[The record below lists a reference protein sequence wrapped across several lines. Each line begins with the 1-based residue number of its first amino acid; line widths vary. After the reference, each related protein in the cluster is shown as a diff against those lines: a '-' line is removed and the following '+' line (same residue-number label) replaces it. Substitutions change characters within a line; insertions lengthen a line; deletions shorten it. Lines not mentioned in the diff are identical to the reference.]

1 MIKLKNV
8 SKQFGQVTAV
18 DNISFSVGKG
28 EVIGFLG
35 PNGAGK
41 TTTMRM
47 LTGFLRPSSGEVS
60 MGGTVNPDKDR
71 VKAAMLIGYLPENNP
86 LYSEMTVGEYLKFI
100 GSTKSKSSNTKDII
114 KVCGVDNRLD
124 EKIENLS
131 RGYKQRVGLAAAIIG
146 DPEILILDEP
156 TSGLDPNQVVE
167 IRGLIKELGKK
178 KTVILST
185 HILQEV
191 EAMCTR
197 VIIINKGSIVYDDK
211 VPKRKG
217 KLEKIFHDVTMK

>member
-18 DNISFSVGKG
+18 DNVSFSIGKG
-28 EVIGFLG
+28 EVVGFLG

-47 LTGFLRPSSGEVS
+47 LTGFARPSSGEVS
-60 MGGTVNPDKDR
+60 VGTVNPDKDR
-71 VKAAMLIGYLPENNP
+71 VKAAKLIGYLPENNP
-86 LYSEMTVGEYLKFI
+86 LYSEMTVEEYLRFI
-100 GSTKSKSSNTKDII
+100 ASTKTSSPNTKNII
-114 KVCGVDNRLD
+114 KVCGVEEKLKH
-124 EKIENLS
+124 KIENLS
-131 RGYKQRVGLAAAIIG
+131 RGYKQRVGLAASIIG
-146 DPEILILDEP
+146 NPEILILDEP

-191 EAMCTR
+191 EAMCSR

-211 VPKRKG
+211 VPIRKG